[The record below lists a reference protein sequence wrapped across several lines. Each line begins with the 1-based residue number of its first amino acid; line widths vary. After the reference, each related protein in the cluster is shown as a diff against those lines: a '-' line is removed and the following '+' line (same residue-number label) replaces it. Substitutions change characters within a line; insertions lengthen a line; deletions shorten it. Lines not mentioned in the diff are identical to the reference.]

1 MADLAKKTAA
11 RELGVSERTIDRL
24 RNQGEITWHLVGA
37 KVVIA
42 EESIAAFRERQ
53 RDAATALQRVRH
65 HEEFKWAPG
74 GGSLKLP
81 PRSGTRR
88 VRG

>member
-24 RNQGEITWHLVGA
+24 RNQGEITWHLVGS

-42 EESIAAFRERQ
+42 EESIAAFRERHKT
-53 RDAATALQRVRH
+53 RRRPCS
-65 HEEFKWAPG
+65 E
-74 GGSLKLP
+74 
-81 PRSGTRR
+81 SGTTASSSGRQGAT
-88 VRG
+88 V